1 MLPGDQPMEKKISRP
16 QFPRYW
22 TYRGLMRSRNHWDRM
37 LAVISCKI
45 IRDGQHAAELNKM
58 TDLLGDPAF
67 RRLVQDQDWHL
78 VFTGGTF
85 DNVPTTVKVLPEYT
99 GRLHQLAR
107 SALGVIQVANL
118 VVYGHVF
125 GVAFFNHMEDLYADS
140 PQNLCLRRICN
151 YMNTPLFEDATSV
164 EYILRLWEG
173 GHRRTERPLAE
184 YPKQEIDIYY
194 GSGPFEDSVLSDKDL
209 QVSRRQAQP
218 TSQET
223 LAIVA
228 HDMQKM
234 TMLNFCLE
242 HLSEILTYRRVISTG
257 TTGTFL
263 RRQTEVAL
271 ARLSFDQATK
281 NRWGWD
287 DKIQSAPEFLA
298 RKIQPLSSG
307 PKGGDVQI
315 SAKVIDGTCHR
326 IIFFQDP
333 ESAHPHQF
341 DIRLMEKA
349 VQDPKTGALF
359 ATSERTARL
368 IV

>member
-1 MLPGDQPMEKKISRP
+1 
-16 QFPRYW
+16 
-22 TYRGLMRSRNHWDRM
+22 
-37 LAVISCKI
+37 
-45 IRDGQHAAELNKM
+45 
-58 TDLLGDPAF
+58 
-67 RRLVQDQDWHL
+67 

-85 DNVPTTVKVLPEYT
+85 GSLQSPVTSLPEYK
-99 GRLHQLAR
+99 GRLHSLAR

-125 GVAFFNHMEDLYADS
+125 GVAFFNHVEDLYADS

-151 YMNTPLFEDATSV
+151 YMRTPLFEDATSI

-173 GHRRTERPLAE
+173 GHRRTERKPTD
-184 YPKQEIDIYY
+184 YPKQAIDAYY
-194 GSGPFEDSVLSDKDL
+194 GTGPFEDSVLSQEDL
-209 QVSRRQAQP
+209 PVIRRQAQLP
-218 TSQET
+218 SRET
-223 LAIVA
+223 LAIVS

-242 HLSEILTYRRVISTG
+242 HLSRILTYRRVISTG

-263 RRQTEVAL
+263 RRQMQVAL
-271 ARLSFDQATK
+271 ENFTFSRALKS
-281 NRWGWD
+281 RWGWD
-287 DKIQSAPEFLA
+287 DRTQSASEFLA
-298 RKIQPLSSG
+298 RKIQPLASG

-326 IIFFQDP
+326 ILFFQDP

-359 ATSERTARL
+359 ATSDRTARL
-368 IV
+368 IL